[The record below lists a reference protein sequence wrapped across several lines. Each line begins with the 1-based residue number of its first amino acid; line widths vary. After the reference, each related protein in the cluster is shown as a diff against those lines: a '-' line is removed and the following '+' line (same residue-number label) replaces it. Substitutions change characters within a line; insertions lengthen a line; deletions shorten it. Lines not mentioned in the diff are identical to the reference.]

1 MNAAVISAGPW
12 NSRNP
17 GGSKAVNRTSL
28 SIADDIRAKSCLLN
42 ASMKAPALEMR
53 EAWSCVV
60 MPQVYG
66 PTRLGGSGNCP
77 IFHPVKP
84 RRIATSAACVRVV
97 TPSFA

>member
-17 GGSKAVNRTSL
+17 GGNKAVSSTAL

-42 ASMKAPALEMR
+42 ASMKAPAREMR

-66 PTRLGGSGNCP
+66 STQAAGSGNCP
-77 IFHPVKP
+77 IFHPVRP
-84 RRIATSAACVRVV
+84 RCIATSAACVRVV